1 MQMQQIRL
9 YTVKKI
15 NDPFRNALQR
25 LTARTED
32 VIISGVMGHMS
43 ILVWKKVRYNLNTFT
58 ILEFLKFT
66 IFG

>member
-43 ILVWKKVRYNLNTFT
+43 ILV
-58 ILEFLKFT
+58 
-66 IFG
+66 

>member
-9 YTVKKI
+9 YTVKTI
-15 NDPFRNALQR
+15 NDPCRNALQR

-43 ILVWKKVRYNLNTFT
+43 ILV
-58 ILEFLKFT
+58 
-66 IFG
+66 